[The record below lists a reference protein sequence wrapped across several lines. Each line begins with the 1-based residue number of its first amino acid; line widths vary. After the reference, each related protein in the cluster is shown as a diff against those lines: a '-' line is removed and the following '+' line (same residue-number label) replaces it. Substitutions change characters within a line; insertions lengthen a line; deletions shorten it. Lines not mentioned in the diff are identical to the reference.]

1 LPASASCARMLG
13 QNHSAE
19 PNPHVLTFLHPKFV
33 VKCTGGVALRKYIYM
48 IIKFSLKLVIQQSLP
63 NCKRR
68 LRELAGLLDICDS
81 WPAAASCKAKKT
93 FNWVGAGSDVT
104 LMSLRV
110 RHTF

>member
-1 LPASASCARMLG
+1 
-13 QNHSAE
+13 
-19 PNPHVLTFLHPKFV
+19 
-33 VKCTGGVALRKYIYM
+33 M

-68 LRELAGLLDICDS
+68 LREFAGLLDICDS
-81 WPAAASCKAKKT
+81 WPNAVSCKAKKA
-93 FNWVGAGSDVT
+93 FNWVRAGSDVT

>member
-1 LPASASCARMLG
+1 
-13 QNHSAE
+13 
-19 PNPHVLTFLHPKFV
+19 
-33 VKCTGGVALRKYIYM
+33 M

-93 FNWVGAGSDVT
+93 F
-104 LMSLRV
+104 
-110 RHTF
+110 

>member
-1 LPASASCARMLG
+1 
-13 QNHSAE
+13 
-19 PNPHVLTFLHPKFV
+19 
-33 VKCTGGVALRKYIYM
+33 M

-81 WPAAASCKAKKT
+81 WPAAASRKAKKT
-93 FNWVGAGSDVT
+93 FNWIGAGSDVT